1 MEVNQDSQNL
11 MALYLQI
18 QQIEENA
25 KELSSK
31 QPSRE
36 LSLSITKLQE
46 SRLWLSEALAIM
58 GIFK

>member
-1 MEVNQDSQNL
+1 MEVNQESQNL

-18 QQIEENA
+18 QQIEEAA

-58 GIFK
+58 GNFK